1 MVVRRDALLE
11 TATRVLLADP
21 AASLGDVARAA
32 GMSRT
37 SLHSRYPTRT
47 ALLTALAHE
56 AMDLV
61 EQVYDRAGLTADDPL
76 PEVLERLVT
85 RLLPLGPRVEFLVR
99 ERSLDSVPDV
109 VARYET
115 LDAPLTALV
124 ERRQAAGELDP
135 GLPAWWVAA
144 ALHGTV
150 STAWEAIADGR
161 LAPRDAPAL
170 VLTTV
175 LRGAGRR

>member
-1 MVVRRDALLE
+1 MVVQSDALLE

-21 AASLGDVARAA
+21 SASLGDVARAA

-37 SLHSRYPTRT
+37 SLHTRYPTRT

-61 EQVYDRAGLTADDPL
+61 EQVYEASDLGADDPL
-76 PEVLERLVT
+76 PDVLERLVT
-85 RLLPLGPRVEFLVR
+85 GLVPLGPRVEFLMR
-99 ERSLDSVPDV
+99 ERSLDAVPAV
-109 VARYET
+109 VARYEA
-115 LDAPLTALV
+115 LDAPLTGLV

-135 GLPAWWVAA
+135 ALPAWWVTA
-144 ALHGTV
+144 ALNGTV
-150 STAWEAIADGR
+150 YTAWEAIADGR

-170 VLTTV
+170 VLATV
-175 LRGAGRR
+175 LRGVGR